1 MHKTGV
7 FCHFSSNIK
16 SLKLIKIPNMEETS
30 VYAFLLI
37 CLKKLLCPCFIKYQN
52 TFGKK
57 TYLPV

>member
-30 VYAFLLI
+30 LFTFPLI
-37 CLKKLLCPCFIKYQN
+37 YLKKLLCPCFIK
-52 TFGKK
+52 
-57 TYLPV
+57 